1 MEILPVIDLKDG
13 AVVHAVAGRRDSYRP
28 IASRLAPDAQPAS
41 IAGAYRDLG
50 FDEVYVAD
58 LNALEGGEPD
68 HEALGAIVA
77 TGLRLVL
84 DAGFASVARI
94 EAIKRALGPAEPAHL
109 VIALETMTEPELLA
123 DLLQAADA
131 ERAVFSIDL
140 DQGRLKT
147 CISSWYDRPIVE
159 VAQLAVD
166 LGFRSLLL
174 LDTASVGTWRGVTL
188 ASTCSA
194 LRNAFPQIKLLSG
207 GGVRH
212 DDDLQILAEAGCDI
226 ALVCTS
232 LHRGE
237 LKRRLPIRSP
247 QNPCSEAGSE

>member
-13 AVVHAVAGRRDSYRP
+13 VVVHAVAGRRESYRP
-28 IASRLAPDAQPAS
+28 IASRLAPDAKPAS

-50 FDEVYVAD
+50 FDQVYVAD

-68 HEALGAIVA
+68 QKALGAIA
-77 TGLRLVL
+77 ASGLRLVL

-94 EAIKRALGPAEPAHL
+94 KAIKPFLAVIEPAQL

-123 DLLQAADA
+123 DLLQAAGAD
-131 ERAVFSIDL
+131 RAVFSIDL

-147 CISSWYDRPIVE
+147 RISSWYDRPIIE
-159 VAQLAVD
+159 VAHAAVE

-174 LDTASVGTWRGVTL
+174 LDTASVGTGRGVTL
-188 ASTCSA
+188 TSTCSA
-194 LRNAFPQIKLLSG
+194 VRTAFPQIKLLSG

-212 DDDLQILAEAGCDI
+212 DEDLQTLAEAGCDV

-232 LHRGE
+232 LHNGE
-237 LKRRLPIRSP
+237 LKRLLPIRRL
-247 QNPCSEAGSE
+247 QNPCSDA